1 MINEFKKGDIVEY
14 KRERFQGH
22 STNLTCLWERRI
34 NELFIVKGDGYT
46 NSTIRIK
53 NSSFTH
59 KDGFYKSSFD
69 LVFRKTDF
77 GGILLL
83 GMKDDEVQ

>member
-1 MINEFKKGDIVEY
+1 MINEFKMGDIIEY
-14 KRERFQGH
+14 KREKSQGN
-22 STNLTCLWERRI
+22 STNLTILWGRRLH
-34 NELFIVKGDGYT
+34 ELFIVKGDGGT
-46 NSTIRIK
+46 NLTIRIK

-83 GMKDDEVQ
+83 RTEDDEVQ

>member
-1 MINEFKKGDIVEY
+1 MINEFKKGDVVEY
-14 KRERFQGH
+14 KREKSQGH
-22 STNLTCLWERRI
+22 STNLTFVFGRRL
-34 NELFIVKGDGYT
+34 NELFIVKGYGDT
-46 NSTIRIK
+46 NSTICIK
-53 NSSFTH
+53 NSAFTH

-83 GMKDDEVQ
+83 GLDNEENE

>member
-1 MINEFKKGDIVEY
+1 MNSKRVILLNTSENVFKG
-14 KRERFQGH
+14 
-22 STNLTCLWERRI
+22 
-34 NELFIVKGDGYT
+34 IVKGDGYT

-53 NSSFTH
+53 NSTSIFTH

-83 GMKDDEVQ
+83 GDER